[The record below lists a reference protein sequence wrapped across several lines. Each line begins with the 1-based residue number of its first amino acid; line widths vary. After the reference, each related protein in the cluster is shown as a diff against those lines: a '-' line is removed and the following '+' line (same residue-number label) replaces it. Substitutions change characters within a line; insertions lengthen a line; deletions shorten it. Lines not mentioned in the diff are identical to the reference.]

1 MYLKSHADYEAGEQK
16 KRPYNWNVDPADF
29 RFGKVE
35 KNVVHGEIK
44 QIMEPEGQNKN
55 FPQTVFVSSHLNDFS
70 AKRNDIL
77 GKPANLG
84 QKQFP
89 QDHAFGVRI

>member
-1 MYLKSHADYEAGEQK
+1 MYLKSHGDFEAGEQK
-16 KRPYNWNVDPADF
+16 KRNYNWNVDPTDF

-35 KNVVHGEIK
+35 KNVVHGQIK

-55 FPQTVFVSSHLNDFS
+55 FPETKFVSSHLNDFN
-70 AKRNDIL
+70 AKKDDKL

-89 QDHAFGVRI
+89 HDHVFGVRI

>member
-1 MYLKSHADYEAGEQK
+1 
-16 KRPYNWNVDPADF
+16 
-29 RFGKVE
+29 
-35 KNVVHGEIK
+35 
-44 QIMEPEGQNKN
+44 MEPEGQNKN